1 MNICHSV
8 SKFVKLLSSTKAS
21 SPSARAQ
28 SGFTLL
34 EMLVVIAV
42 VGVLAAIAVPR
53 FQNSLQRASFV
64 EVINTGSPYRTG
76 VEMCLQKG
84 NALADCDAG
93 QHGVPVAVGAST
105 SGVVTSGT
113 VDGGVITINAALGSE
128 AYTYILTPTPAAAAT
143 SGATPSASGITWAV
157 TGTCIAANL
166 CDAN

>member
-1 MNICHSV
+1 
-8 SKFVKLLSSTKAS
+8 
-21 SPSARAQ
+21 
-28 SGFTLL
+28 
-34 EMLVVIAV
+34 MLVVIAV